1 MKPVVHIVDDDESYR
16 TATARLLS
24 AYGFAVEVYE
34 SGDEFLARLPGC
46 EPGCVLLDLQM
57 PGRSGL
63 QVQHQLSELAPL
75 LPIVFLTGQG
85 DIKAGVDA
93 MKAGAQDFLE
103 KPSSGAVLMETIQ
116 RALAQYERRR
126 TEYERRQQMR
136 TLVAGFSARE
146 AEVFGLVVRGHL
158 NKQIAY
164 ALGIS
169 ERTVKVHRHQV
180 MEKLGARSLAEAVS
194 IAADIGLDHGQV
206 RRVTQSD
213 GLPSP

>member
-1 MKPVVHIVDDDESYR
+1 MTPVVHIVDDDESYR

-24 AYGFAVEVYE
+24 AYGLKVEAYE
-34 SGDEFLARLPGC
+34 SGDQFLARLPGC
-46 EPGCVLLDLQM
+46 EPGCVLLDLLM
-57 PGRSGL
+57 PGQSGL
-63 QVQHQLSELAPL
+63 QIQRQLLERAPL
-75 LPIVFLTGQG
+75 LPIVFLTGEG

-103 KPSSGAVLMETIQ
+103 KPSSVAVLMETIE

-126 TEYERRQQMR
+126 AEHERLLGLR
-136 TLVAGFSARE
+136 TLVASLSTRE
-146 AEVFGLVVRGHL
+146 AEVFGLIIRGQL

-194 IAADIGLDHGQV
+194 MAADIGLDLG
-206 RRVTQSD
+206 RATASE
-213 GLPSP
+213 

>member
-1 MKPVVHIVDDDESYR
+1 MKPVVHLVDDDESYR
-16 TATARLLS
+16 TATARLLC
-24 AYGFAVEVYE
+24 AYGLKVAAYE
-34 SGDEFLARLPGC
+34 SGDQFLASLPSC

-57 PGRSGL
+57 PGQSGL
-63 QVQHQLSELAPL
+63 QIQRQLCELAPL
-75 LPIVFLTGQG
+75 LPIVFLTGEG

-103 KPSSGAVLMETIQ
+103 KPSSVAVLMETIE

-126 TEYERRQQMR
+126 AEHERVQELR
-136 TLVAGFSARE
+136 TLVASLSARE
-146 AEVFGLVVRGHL
+146 AEVFELIIRGKL

-180 MEKLGARSLAEAVS
+180 MEKLGVGSLAEAVS
-194 IAADIGLDHGQV
+194 MAAYIGLDLG
-206 RRVTQSD
+206 RGMASD
-213 GLPSP
+213 DRPSP

>member
-1 MKPVVHIVDDDESYR
+1 
-16 TATARLLS
+16 
-24 AYGFAVEVYE
+24 
-34 SGDEFLARLPGC
+34 
-46 EPGCVLLDLQM
+46 M
-57 PGRSGL
+57 PGQSGL
-63 QVQHQLSELAPL
+63 QIQRQLLERAPL
-75 LPIVFLTGQG
+75 LPIVFLTGEG

-103 KPSSGAVLMETIQ
+103 KPSSVTVLMETIE

-126 TEYERRQQMR
+126 AEHERLLGLR
-136 TLVAGFSARE
+136 TLVASLSTRE
-146 AEVFGLVVRGHL
+146 AEVFGLIIRGQL

-194 IAADIGLDHGQV
+194 MAADIGLDLG
-206 RRVTQSD
+206 RATASE
-213 GLPSP
+213 

>member
-1 MKPVVHIVDDDESYR
+1 MKPVIHIVDDDESFR

-24 AYGFAVEVYE
+24 AYGLKVETYE
-34 SGDEFLARLPGC
+34 SGDQFLDRLPDC

-57 PGRSGL
+57 PGLSGP
-63 QVQHQLSELAPL
+63 QVQHRLSELAPL
-75 LPIVFLTGQG
+75 IPVVFLTGEG

-103 KPSSGAVLMETIQ
+103 KPSPAAVLMEAID

-126 TEYERRQQMR
+126 AEHERLQELR
-136 TLVAGFSARE
+136 TLVASLSARE
-146 AEVFGLVVRGHL
+146 AEVFGLIIRGKL

-164 ALGIS
+164 TLGIS

-180 MEKLGARSLAEAVS
+180 MEKLGVGSLAEAVS
-194 IAADIGLDHGQV
+194 IAASIDLTGRSAPWPGI
-206 RRVTQSD
+206 
-213 GLPSP
+213 

>member
-24 AYGFAVEVYE
+24 AYGVKVEAYE
-34 SGDEFLARLPGC
+34 SGDQFLACLPSC

-57 PGRSGL
+57 PGQSGL
-63 QVQHQLSELAPL
+63 QIQRRLCELAPL
-75 LPIVFLTGQG
+75 LPIVFLTGEG

-103 KPSSGAVLMETIQ
+103 KPSSVAVLMETVE

-126 TEYERRQQMR
+126 AEHERLQELR
-136 TLVAGFSARE
+136 TLMASLSARE
-146 AEVFGLVVRGHL
+146 AEVFGLIIRGQL

-180 MEKLGARSLAEAVS
+180 MEKLGAKSFAEVVS
-194 IAADIGLDHGQV
+194 IAADIGLDRG
-206 RRVTQSD
+206 RSA
-213 GLPSP
+213 LSE

>member
-1 MKPVVHIVDDDESYR
+1 MKPVVHIIDDDESFR
-16 TATARLLS
+16 TATSRLLS
-24 AYGFAVEVYE
+24 AYGISVELYG
-34 SGDEFLARLPGC
+34 SGDQFLNRLPNC

-63 QVQHQLSELAPL
+63 QIQNQLSEMAPL
-75 LPIVFLTGQG
+75 FPVVFLTGQG

-103 KPSSGAVLMETIQ
+103 KPTSVAILMETIE
-116 RALAQYERRR
+116 RAFAQYERRR
-126 TEYERRQQMR
+126 TEYERLQQMR
-136 TLVAGFSARE
+136 TLVAGLSSRE
-146 AEVFGLVVRGHL
+146 AEVFGLVIRGHL

-194 IAADIGLDHGQV
+194 IAVEIGLDHGQA
-206 RRVTQSD
+206 RRST
-213 GLPSP
+213 

>member
-1 MKPVVHIVDDDESYR
+1 MKPVVHIVDDDKSYR
-16 TATARLLS
+16 TATVRLLS
-24 AYGFAVEVYE
+24 AYGVKVEAYE
-34 SGDEFLARLPGC
+34 SGDQFLACLPSC

-57 PGRSGL
+57 PGQSGL
-63 QVQHQLSELAPL
+63 QIQRRLCELAPL
-75 LPIVFLTGQG
+75 LPIVFLTGEG

-103 KPSSGAVLMETIQ
+103 KPSSVAVLMETIE

-126 TEYERRQQMR
+126 AEHERLQELR
-136 TLVAGFSARE
+136 TLMASLSARE
-146 AEVFGLVVRGHL
+146 AEVFGMIIRGQL

-180 MEKLGARSLAEAVS
+180 MEKLGAKSLAEVVS
-194 IAADIGLDHGQV
+194 IAADIGLDRG
-206 RRVTQSD
+206 RSA
-213 GLPSP
+213 LSE

>member
-24 AYGFAVEVYE
+24 AYGLTVEAYE
-34 SGDEFLARLPGC
+34 SGDQFLAHLPGC

-57 PGRSGL
+57 PGQSGL
-63 QVQHQLSELAPL
+63 QIQRQLCEQAPL
-75 LPIVFLTGQG
+75 LPIIFLTGEG
-85 DIKAGVDA
+85 DIKASVDA

-103 KPSSGAVLMETIQ
+103 KPSSVSVLIETIG
-116 RALAQYERRR
+116 RALTQYEKRRAEHEHLQKLR
-126 TEYERRQQMR
+126 A
-136 TLVAGFSARE
+136 LVACLSARE
-146 AEVFGLVVRGHL
+146 AEVFGLIIRGHL

-180 MEKLGARSLAEAVS
+180 MEKLGARSLAEVVS
-194 IAADIGLDHGQV
+194 IAADIGRTATPG
-206 RRVTQSD
+206 
-213 GLPSP
+213 